1 VGRVCDQPVHTSLAE
16 RERPEVV
23 EQSEYEYRCEV
34 DTERE
39 RVRELLRNALYWYKY
54 RGTDETLDLTVEEL
68 MRQLYNKDVYITGS
82 TAK

>member
-1 VGRVCDQPVHTSLAE
+1 M
-16 RERPEVV
+16 